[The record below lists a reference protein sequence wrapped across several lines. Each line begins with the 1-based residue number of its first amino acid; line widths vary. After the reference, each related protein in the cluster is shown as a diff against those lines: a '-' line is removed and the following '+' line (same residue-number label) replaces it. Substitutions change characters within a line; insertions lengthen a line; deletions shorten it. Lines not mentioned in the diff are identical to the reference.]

1 MWRCQHP
8 PRLSWARTSLLFR
21 PQEYESGRVV
31 VPSLAEAVR
40 LHRAPAPSDV
50 QSAHTL
56 LAAGASARRGV
67 PPRPTPVA
75 VSHERA
81 AVAAAAGATL
91 SASGKFETGAQRHF
105 YMETQVGAHRA
116 TVAPC
121 NRRQQAGVQLGWS
134 EGESEL
140 AGGVYAQ
147 HPDYSCAAV
156 PERS

>member
-1 MWRCQHP
+1 MALLCMRQPSARDIPSHARSGPGGTHAILCDNSP
-8 PRLSWARTSLLFR
+8 PPTSVALPVSPAACAPTSLLFH

-40 LHRAPAPSDV
+40 MHRAPAPSDV

-81 AVAAAAGATL
+81 AVAAAAGAAL

-121 NRRQQAGVQLGWS
+121 KR
-134 EGESEL
+134 
-140 AGGVYAQ
+140 
-147 HPDYSCAAV
+147 
-156 PERS
+156 